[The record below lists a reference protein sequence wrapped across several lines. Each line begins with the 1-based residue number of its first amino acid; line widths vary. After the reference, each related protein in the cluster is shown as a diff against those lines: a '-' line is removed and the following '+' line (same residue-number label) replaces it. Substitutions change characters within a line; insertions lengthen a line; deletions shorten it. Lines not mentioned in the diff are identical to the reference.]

1 MCSIPA
7 TRAATS
13 PRLCAAPGPGI
24 VFTVRTAGTKAP
36 LTAGALVRNF
46 SNHEQQT
53 HRSAKLGRREPKIV
67 SQVRLQPGA
76 GLGYPNLTKLA
87 GDFGY

>member
-1 MCSIPA
+1 
-7 TRAATS
+7 
-13 PRLCAAPGPGI
+13 
-24 VFTVRTAGTKAP
+24 
-36 LTAGALVRNF
+36 VRNF